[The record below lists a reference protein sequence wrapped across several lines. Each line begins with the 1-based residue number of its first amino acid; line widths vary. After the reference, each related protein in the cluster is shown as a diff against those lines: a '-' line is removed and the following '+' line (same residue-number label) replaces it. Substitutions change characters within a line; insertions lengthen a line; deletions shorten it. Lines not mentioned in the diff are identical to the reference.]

1 MNIFPTQQ
9 IFECLVYAEE
19 RRQATHVLLRCLH
32 QNSKELAQLKQNPP
46 ARQTILLIQSIQ
58 IPPSQFQFL
67 LKTYLPQMTKRE
79 NDDTLQM
86 RPAPPLITPGLL
98 SRLYSLVVQL
108 LSRIQL
114 FAIPW
119 TAPRQAS
126 LSFRISRGLL
136 KLMSIQSVMSSNHHI
151 LSFPLLL
158 PSIPPRSKVFS
169 KVYSCL
175 ENSMNS
181 TISYFNTIK
190 TILRI

>member
-1 MNIFPTQQ
+1 
-9 IFECLVYAEE
+9 
-19 RRQATHVLLRCLH
+19 
-32 QNSKELAQLKQNPP
+32 
-46 ARQTILLIQSIQ
+46 
-58 IPPSQFQFL
+58 
-67 LKTYLPQMTKRE
+67 MTKRE

-126 LSFRISRGLL
+126 LSFTISRGLL

-190 TILRI
+190 TILRIWATYRLGRKSGLFLFFNQKTTTTTTTTTFTSHVSLKTYVLGRKKRRDHISLYTTPSLPTIYYCN